1 AADREA
7 PGVELHAVVAD
18 LPQHLVVRHARQVD
32 VGDGVAADLVAA
44 RGEGVQLRERELA
57 RGADRAGVD
66 VERSRQAVHRE
77 DRSAERL
84 AGAAVVEGEAHGGE
98 GAGLDGRLRI
108 GVARLAGVTR
118 VTRVTRVAGVARL
131 TGVTRVTR
139 VAGVARLTG
148 IARAARVARVARVRR
163 VRGVRRPAR
172 RARVARAGGRSR
184 RRIRLIVR
192 GVLL

>member
-1 AADREA
+1 
-7 PGVELHAVVAD
+7 
-18 LPQHLVVRHARQVD
+18 
-32 VGDGVAADLVAA
+32 VAA

-84 AGAAVVEGEAHGGE
+84 GGAAVGEGEAHGGE
-98 GAGLDGRLRI
+98 GAGLDGRTRV
-108 GVARLAGVTR
+108 GVAWLAGA
-118 VTRVTRVAGVARL
+118 TRVTRVAGVARL
-131 TGVTRVTR
+131 TGVPRVTR
-139 VAGVARLTG
+139 VAGVARFPG

-163 VRGVRRPAR
+163 VRRPAR

-184 RRIRLIVR
+184 RRIRL
-192 GVLL
+192 L